1 MINDQISEVTS
12 EVTALRAD
20 HPLRN
25 RLGRAANPDRQWP
38 CPLRCRRHW
47 PPLQR
52 NAHTPARSGAES
64 EREKREQASPKERAL
79 GCPPRATRAPRR
91 AHRLVG
97 LGQPGPTKR
106 LWPHRAM
113 AKLGFFDIEREGL
126 PMLKFS
132 HALLPGRARQRR
144 FFFLRTGQKYIVRS
158 ALRSQRA
165 AQHTAGEV
173 FDPFP
178 AGLALATRRQHVDV
192 RRVVRHLVR
201 PGV

>member
-1 MINDQISEVTS
+1 MIDDQISEVTS
-12 EVTALRAD
+12 EVTALAALRAD

-25 RLGRAANPDRQWP
+25 RLSRAANPDRQWP

-52 NAHTPARSGAES
+52 NAHTPVRSEAES

-106 LWPHRAM
+106 LWPHRVM
-113 AKLGFFDIEREGL
+113 AKLGFYPLPQPLGL
-126 PMLKFS
+126 
-132 HALLPGRARQRR
+132 
-144 FFFLRTGQKYIVRS
+144 
-158 ALRSQRA
+158 LRSRLSA
-165 AQHTAGEV
+165 AAAATAAV
-173 FDPFP
+173 
-178 AGLALATRRQHVDV
+178 TRRGVAAFLPACTRLRSTCARKLARSPTSADDV
-192 RRVVRHLVR
+192 
-201 PGV
+201 GG